1 MSVASG
7 VLCRRDLGVVEVP
20 GEGALHRAS
29 AHPLLASVG
38 PQTVAALLENYK
50 LDFVRGSVF
59 TPRVSLRDCV
69 CVCACV
75 CACACRLAHPRPG
88 VNKQEVQVSRRKEIV
103 QREKEG
109 EMKAA
114 GCGIK

>member
-1 MSVASG
+1 M
-7 VLCRRDLGVVEVP
+7 
-20 GEGALHRAS
+20 
-29 AHPLLASVG
+29 G
-38 PQTVAALLENYK
+38 PQTVAAVSG
-50 LDFVRGSVF
+50 FVF
-59 TPRVSLRDCV
+59 TPRVSPCDSV

-75 CACACRLAHPRPG
+75 CAWACVLAYPRPA